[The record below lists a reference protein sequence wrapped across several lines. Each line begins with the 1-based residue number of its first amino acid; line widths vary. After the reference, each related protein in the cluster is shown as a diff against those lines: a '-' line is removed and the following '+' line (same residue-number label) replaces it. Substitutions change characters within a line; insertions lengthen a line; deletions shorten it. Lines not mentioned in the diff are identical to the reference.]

1 MNIFGHENPGASHM
15 SDEAGR
21 VEAPLTSPK
30 PEAAAMPPAV
40 DAEILAAL
48 GHSRD
53 RAAQLLVAEHGLAV
67 GRLCMALLG
76 RQGEAE
82 DALQETLF
90 AALDGLEKFRGEG
103 TLRAWLF
110 SIARRRC
117 ARRLSERSRER
128 DTKQALSDASLTAP
142 LPSAERLSM
151 ARRARSLLE
160 QIKPSERE
168 ALVLRFAGELSFRE
182 VAELCRIDEA
192 AARKR
197 VSRGL
202 SRLRVLLGE
211 DES

>member
-1 MNIFGHENPGASHM
+1 M
-15 SDEAGR
+15 SDEDGR
-21 VEAPLTSPK
+21 VEASLTSPK
-30 PEAAAMPPAV
+30 TEVTTAPAGAA

-48 GHSRD
+48 GHHRD
-53 RAAQLLVAEHGLAV
+53 RAAELLVAQHGLAV

-76 RQGEAE
+76 QQGEAE

-117 ARRLSERSRER
+117 ARQLSARSRER
-128 DTKQALSDASLTAP
+128 DTKQALSDAGNAAPTAG
-142 LPSAERLSM
+142 AERVSM
-151 ARRARSLLE
+151 ARRARLLLDE
-160 QIKPSERE
+160 IKPSERE

-182 VAELCRIDEA
+182 VAEICSIDEA

-197 VSRGL
+197 FSRGL